1 MPCCA
6 LIFPALVVGLLPNG
20 PHHRPRTTESR
31 EPPLDAKYF
40 LQVGDRVAGVSAG
53 NPKLCA
59 SASQQSSEVFCLNQ
73 NPFIYCQGNHFLR
86 SAGTIKIAFKLWI
99 AIHLM
104 KKVI

>member
-1 MPCCA
+1 MLCCA

-20 PHHRPRTTESR
+20 LHHRLWAPEFRETTS
-31 EPPLDAKYF
+31 DAKYF
-40 LQVGDRVAGVSAG
+40 LQVGYRVAGVGAG

-59 SASQQSSEVFCLNQ
+59 ATSQQSSEVICLNQ

-86 SAGTIKIAFKLWI
+86 GASTIEIPFKLWI